1 MKKILGIG
9 NALTDILVKTPD
21 YTILEKYG
29 FEPGSMNLIE
39 NNLISPISEDTA
51 DFEKQYLPGGCAA
64 NTIRGLARMG
74 NHTGFMGKIG
84 RDSCGNI
91 FTKGLEKLEISPHLS
106 FSEMKSGCA
115 FTIIPP
121 DKERTFATYLGAA
134 FSLSP
139 DDISREIIKKYDLV
153 HMEGYLVQNHELIK
167 RIMDIC
173 SDTGTTVSLDL
184 ASFNI
189 VQENLK
195 FLRDITKNYVDI
207 IFANENEATAY
218 ADSDI
223 SGSVDILSK
232 DCDLCVVKLGS
243 EGSIISSGGKK
254 HVIPPIN
261 AEKVDSTGAGD
272 LYAAGF
278 LHEWING
285 HSPKKCGQ
293 TGTLLATHVIETIGA
308 SIPEEKW
315 FKIMNNLNHG
325 R

>member
-9 NALTDILVKTPD
+9 NALTDILVKAPD
-21 YTILEKYG
+21 YSILEKYG

-39 NNLISPISEDTA
+39 DKLVSPLSEATANLK
-51 DFEKQYLPGGCAA
+51 KQYLPGGCAA

-74 NHTGFMGKIG
+74 NSTGFIGKIG
-84 RDSCGNI
+84 KDSYGDI
-91 FTKGLEKLEISPHLS
+91 FKKGLKKLDVTPHLS
-106 FSEMKSGCA
+106 VSEMKSGCA

-139 DDISREIIKKYDLV
+139 DDISRETIKEYDLA
-153 HMEGYLVQNHELIK
+153 HIEGYLVQNHELVK
-167 RIMDIC
+167 RIMNIC
-173 SDTGTTVSLDL
+173 NDTGTTVSLDL

-189 VQENLK
+189 VQENLG
-195 FLRDITKNYVDI
+195 FLRDITENYVDI
-207 IFANENEATAY
+207 IFANEDEATAY

-223 SGSVDILSK
+223 SGSVDHLSEA
-232 DCDLCVVKLGS
+232 CDLCVVKLGS
-243 EGSIISSGGKK
+243 EGSIVASGGKK

-278 LHEWING
+278 LHEWLNG
-285 HSPKKCGQ
+285 SS
-293 TGTLLATHVIETIGA
+293 A
-308 SIPEEKW
+308 
-315 FKIMNNLNHG
+315 
-325 R
+325 